1 MAATV
6 VPMGLAGLYLLRG
19 AERQIILLFRLI
31 GYIYY
36 RQSCIY
42 VFIIVNSKASYMYD
56 RLLLPYR
63 SFYILQKIHH
73 QNTIILKRK
82 DELAQSNVKRFYRV
96 FATVWA
102 KSRLIFSND

>member
-6 VPMGLAGLYLLRG
+6 VPLGLAGLYLLRG

-36 RQSCIY
+36 RQTCIY
-42 VFIIVNSKASYMYD
+42 VFIIVNSKASYMYV
-56 RLLLPYR
+56 RT
-63 SFYILQKIHH
+63 SFYMLQKIHY

-82 DELAQSNVKRFYRV
+82 DELA
-96 FATVWA
+96 
-102 KSRLIFSND
+102 

>member
-42 VFIIVNSKASYMYD
+42 VFIIVSSKASYMYV
-56 RLLLPYR
+56 RT
-63 SFYILQKIHH
+63 S
-73 QNTIILKRK
+73 
-82 DELAQSNVKRFYRV
+82 
-96 FATVWA
+96 FAT
-102 KSRLIFSND
+102 SIFLHVAENPLSKHHYFEKKGRASIE

>member
-36 RQSCIY
+36 RQTCIY
-42 VFIIVNSKASYMYD
+42 VFIIVNSKASYMYV
-56 RLLLPYR
+56 RT
-63 SFYILQKIHH
+63 S
-73 QNTIILKRK
+73 
-82 DELAQSNVKRFYRV
+82 
-96 FATVWA
+96 FAT
-102 KSRLIFSND
+102 LIFLHVAKNPLSKHHYFEKKGRASIE

>member
-19 AERQIILLFRLI
+19 AERQMILLFRLI

-42 VFIIVNSKASYMYD
+42 VFIIVKILKHRICTYG
-56 RLLLPYR
+56 LLLPHP
-63 SFYILQKIHH
+63 SFYMLQKIHY
-73 QNTIILKRK
+73 QNTIILKGK
-82 DELAQSNVKRFYRV
+82 DELA
-96 FATVWA
+96 
-102 KSRLIFSND
+102 

>member
-42 VFIIVNSKASYMYD
+42 VFIIVNSKASYM
-56 RLLLPYR
+56 
-63 SFYILQKIHH
+63 
-73 QNTIILKRK
+73 
-82 DELAQSNVKRFYRV
+82 NVRTS
-96 FATVWA
+96 FATSIFLHVA
-102 KSRLIFSND
+102 EKSIIKTPLF